1 MESLF
6 ANARNGLLQQNLP
19 RGDIARDHMSVE
31 DLVVKRTEGRLD
43 HLRLNASTLH
53 PDMTKPG
60 NGGMANVL
68 SLRPEEQEAAMR
80 QVYDRDGSD
89 DA

>member
-1 MESLF
+1 
-6 ANARNGLLQQNLP
+6 
-19 RGDIARDHMSVE
+19 MSVE